1 MAVPPIINAAEFEA
15 VQALLKARNPGM
27 NAPRVVS
34 GPTLLTGICFCAAC
48 GGAMTLRTGKSG
60 RYRYY
65 TCCTNARQGETGCQG
80 RTIPM
85 EKLDSVVAEHIE
97 QRLLQP
103 KRLEEVLSAVLY
115 RRKERAERRTAHIAG
130 LRKRATEA
138 EAKLKR
144 LYDAI
149 ENGIADVSDPM
160 LKERVTE
167 LKSVR
172 DQARPD
178 AVRAE
183 GALDRAGP
191 SITPQ
196 ALKTFA
202 SQARRRMRTESGG
215 YRRDHLRALAQ
226 RIEVDTKEVRIM
238 GSKSVLLRT
247 LVAASSA
254 KSAGFGVPSFVPKW
268 RTRHDSNV

>member
-1 MAVPPIINAAEFEA
+1 
-15 VQALLKARNPGM
+15 
-27 NAPRVVS
+27 
-34 GPTLLTGICFCAAC
+34 
-48 GGAMTLRTGKSG
+48 
-60 RYRYY
+60 
-65 TCCTNARQGETGCQG
+65 
-80 RTIPM
+80 M

-103 KRLEEVLSAVLY
+103 KRLEEVLSAVLH
-115 RRKERAERRTAHIAG
+115 RRKERAERRTTHIAE

-160 LKERVTE
+160 LKERMPE

-172 DQARPD
+172 DQARAD
-178 AVRAE
+178 AERAS

-196 ALKTFA
+196 ALKSFA
-202 SQARRRMRTESGG
+202 SQARRRMRTETGG

-226 RIEVDTKEVRIM
+226 RVEVDAKEVRIM

-254 KSAGFGVPSFVPKW
+254 KTAGFGVPSFVPKW
-268 RTRHDSNV
+268 RAIQNKNANSYVIEISL